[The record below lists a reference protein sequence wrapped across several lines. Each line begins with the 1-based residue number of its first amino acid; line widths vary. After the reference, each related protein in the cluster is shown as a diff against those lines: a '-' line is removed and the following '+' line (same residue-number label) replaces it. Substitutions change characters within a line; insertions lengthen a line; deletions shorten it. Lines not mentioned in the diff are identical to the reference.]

1 MSSLVAYGNP
11 SAEST
16 ATPIANN
23 GFWPDIE
30 PSEFRE
36 RHRISTTITQGR
48 VVAALEIAVASL
60 NRQLSDYQ
68 IAQQAAG
75 YPAASA
81 VPPEVWQIAGHAE
94 RLYRQ
99 GVYAEAHAQLLER
112 YRDYSATN
120 DGDERGE
127 AKVEAAEA
135 YRRDARWAVSEIIG
149 EPHTTVEL
157 I

>member
-1 MSSLVAYGNP
+1 MSLVAYGNANIP
-11 SAEST
+11 T
-16 ATPIANN
+16 AGAITNN
-23 GFWPDIE
+23 GFWPDIQ
-30 PSEFRE
+30 PREFRE
-36 RHRISTTITQGR
+36 RHRIDTTITQGR

-68 IAQQAAG
+68 LDRQAAG
-75 YPAASA
+75 HRTADA
-81 VPPEVWQIAGHAE
+81 VPPEVWQIDGHAG

-99 GVYAEAHAQLLER
+99 GVFAEAHAQLLES
-112 YRDYSATN
+112 YRDFTATRE
-120 DGDERGE
+120 GDERGE
-127 AKVEAAEA
+127 AKSDAAEA